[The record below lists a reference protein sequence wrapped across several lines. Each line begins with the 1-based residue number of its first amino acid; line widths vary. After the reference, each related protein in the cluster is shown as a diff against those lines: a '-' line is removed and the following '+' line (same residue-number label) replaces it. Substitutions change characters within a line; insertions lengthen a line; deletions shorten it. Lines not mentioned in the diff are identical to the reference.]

1 MSCFPD
7 SESALK
13 LAITAF
19 ASDGGK
25 DALPALAWAWIA
37 SSRSVV
43 RPSCRKK
50 ILCPSPHRGAVRNSS
65 PLAFPW
71 RMSSARPGPRLC
83 SSKSEKRLARFWL
96 SAALEELPVVRY
108 GVWQRAQPISAN
120 DARPR
125 VIDTVSGAG
134 FGGPRNF
141 MKKAKLTTLLTTFVG
156 VDASSVG
163 GSSGVALNRHPGGSS
178 RSVGH

>member
-19 ASDGGK
+19 ASDGG
-25 DALPALAWAWIA
+25 LPALAWAWIA

-108 GVWQRAQPISAN
+108 GVWQRAQPISTN

-125 VIDTVSGAG
+125 TIDIVSGAG
-134 FGGPRNF
+134 FAGARN
-141 MKKAKLTTLLTTFVG
+141 
-156 VDASSVG
+156 
-163 GSSGVALNRHPGGSS
+163 
-178 RSVGH
+178 RSEEHTAELQSPSDIGCRL

>member
-19 ASDGGK
+19 ASDGG
-25 DALPALAWAWIA
+25 LPALAWAWIA

-65 PLAFPW
+65 PDRKSTRLN
-71 RMSSARPGPRLC
+71 SSHSQISYAVFCLKKKENTKQLSGPDLICDQDGARD
-83 SSKSEKRLARFWL
+83 
-96 SAALEELPVVRY
+96 
-108 GVWQRAQPISAN
+108 I
-120 DARPR
+120 
-125 VIDTVSGAG
+125 
-134 FGGPRNF
+134 
-141 MKKAKLTTLLTTFVG
+141 
-156 VDASSVG
+156 
-163 GSSGVALNRHPGGSS
+163 
-178 RSVGH
+178 

>member
-25 DALPALAWAWIA
+25 SWLPALAWAWIA

-43 RPSCRKK
+43 RPSCRKQ

-108 GVWQRAQPISAN
+108 GVWQRAQPISAD
-120 DARPR
+120 DARPPR
-125 VIDTVSGAG
+125 NDDAAGAG
-134 FGGPRNF
+134 LAAGRNLQE
-141 MKKAKLTTLLTTFVG
+141 K
-156 VDASSVG
+156 
-163 GSSGVALNRHPGGSS
+163 
-178 RSVGH
+178 